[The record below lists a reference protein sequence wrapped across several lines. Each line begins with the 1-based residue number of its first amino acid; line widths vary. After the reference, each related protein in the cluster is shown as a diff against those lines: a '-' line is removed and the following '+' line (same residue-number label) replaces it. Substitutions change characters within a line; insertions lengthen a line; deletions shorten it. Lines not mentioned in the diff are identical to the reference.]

1 VVYGGCYSVFEVVS
15 GKRDLKKKKVLGV
28 QKLGS

>member
-15 GKRDLKKKKVLGV
+15 GKKDLKKKVLGV